1 MAGVPGQAN
10 QTRIE
15 SKAQLVE
22 YLEQGC
28 KPKDQWRVG
37 TEHEKFGFRLSDKQA
52 LAYEGPAGIQA
63 VLRGMERFG
72 WEPVHEGDNVIA
84 LKQNGA
90 SITLEPGGQVELS
103 GAPLDS
109 IYKTCDEVNTH
120 LNQVQEVSKELGVGF
135 IGLGFT
141 PNMKRDEMPVMPKGR
156 YEIMRRYM
164 PKVGTMG
171 LDMMLRTCTVQANLD
186 YSSEADMVK
195 KFRVSLALQPV
206 ATALFAN
213 SPFTDG
219 KPNGYLSYRS
229 HVWEDTDPDR
239 CGVLPFVFEDG
250 MGFERYVDYVL
261 DVPMYFIYRDGRYI
275 DVAGESFRD
284 FMAGKLPARP
294 GELPTMDDWDQHLT
308 TLFPE
313 VRLKRFLEMRGA
325 DGGPWDRLCA
335 LPALWVG
342 LLYDDAVLD
351 AAWDLVKEWTIEDHD
366 RLRSDVPRMALK
378 ARVPGGTMQDL
389 ARQVLSLSSD
399 GLRRRARTDYKG
411 DDETGF
417 LAMLKTIAD
426 KGRTPAEELLDAYHG
441 RWNGSVMP
449 VFDEYAY

>member
-15 SKAQLVE
+15 SSTQLAE
-22 YLEQGC
+22 YIESGC
-28 KPKDQWRVG
+28 KPKDRWRVG
-37 TEHEKFGFRLSDKQA
+37 TEHEKFGFSRADKRA
-52 LAYEGPAGIQA
+52 LPYDGPAGIRA
-63 VLRGMERFG
+63 ILHGMQRFG
-72 WEPVHEGDNVIA
+72 WEPVSEGGNVIA

-90 SITLEPGGQVELS
+90 SITLEPGGQFELS

-109 IYKTCDEVNTH
+109 IWQTCDEVNTH
-120 LNQVQEVSKELGVGF
+120 LEQVEQVSRELGAGF
-135 IGLGFT
+135 IGLGMT
-141 PNMKRDEMPVMPKGR
+141 PNMRREDMPIMPKGR

-164 PKVGTMG
+164 PKVGSLG
-171 LDMMLRTCTVQANLD
+171 LDMMFRTCTVQANLD

-229 HVWEDTDPDR
+229 HIWEDTDPDR
-239 CGVLPFVFEDG
+239 CGILPFVFEDG

-275 DVAGESFRD
+275 DVAGQSFRD
-284 FMAGKLPARP
+284 FMDGRLPGRP
-294 GELPTMDDWDQHLT
+294 GELPTMDDWEQHMT
-308 TLFPE
+308 TVFPE
-313 VRLKRFLEMRGA
+313 VRLKTFLEMRGA
-325 DGGPWDRLCA
+325 DGGPWKRLCA

-342 LLYDDAVLD
+342 LLYDQGVLD
-351 AAWDLVKEWTIEDHD
+351 AAWDLVKDWSIEDHE
-366 RLRSDVPRMALK
+366 RLRADVPRLALK
-378 ARVPGGTMQDL
+378 APVPGGTMQDL
-389 ARQVLSLSSD
+389 AKRVLDLAAD
-399 GLRRRARTDYKG
+399 GLRRRARLDFKG
-411 DDETGF
+411 DDESGF
-417 LAMLKTIAD
+417 LASLRHIAET
-426 KGRTPAEELLDAYHG
+426 GRTQADDLLEAYAG
-441 RWNGSVMP
+441 KWNGSVLP

>member
-10 QTRIE
+10 QTRVE

-22 YLEQGC
+22 YIESGN
-28 KPKDQWRVG
+28 KPKQNWRVG

-52 LAYEGPAGIQA
+52 LPYAGPAGIAA
-63 VLRGMERFG
+63 VLDGMRRFG
-72 WEPVHEGDNVIA
+72 WEAVSEGGNVIA
-84 LKQNGA
+84 LKQKGA
-90 SITLEPGGQVELS
+90 SITLEPGGQFELS
-103 GAPLDS
+103 GAPLET
-109 IYKTCDEVNTH
+109 IWQTCDEVNTH
-120 LNQVQEVSKELGVGF
+120 LEQVQQVSRELGVGF

-141 PNMKRDEMPVMPKGR
+141 PNMRREDMPIMPKGR
-156 YEIMRRYM
+156 YDIMRRYM
-164 PKVGTMG
+164 PKVGTLG

-186 YSSEADMVK
+186 YASEADMVR

-275 DVAGESFRD
+275 DVAGQSFRD
-284 FMAGKLPARP
+284 FMQGRLPGRP
-294 GELPTMDDWDQHLT
+294 GELPTMDDWEQHLT
-308 TLFPE
+308 TVFPE
-313 VRLKRFLEMRGA
+313 VRLKKFLEMRGA
-325 DGGPWDRLCA
+325 DGGPWKRLCA

-342 LLYDDAVLD
+342 LLYDQGVLD
-351 AAWDLVKEWTIEDHD
+351 AAWDLVKDWSLEDHD
-366 RLRSDVPRMALK
+366 RLRAEVPRLALG
-378 ARVPGGTMQDL
+378 APVPGGTMQELAMRVLDL
-389 ARQVLSLSSD
+389 AAE
-399 GLRRRARTDYKG
+399 GLRRRARLDYKG
-411 DDETGF
+411 DDERGF
-417 LAMLKTIAD
+417 LASLRQIAETGSTQAD
-426 KGRTPAEELLDAYHG
+426 DLLRAYRT
-441 RWNGSVMP
+441 RWNGSVLP
-449 VFDEYAY
+449 VFDEHAY